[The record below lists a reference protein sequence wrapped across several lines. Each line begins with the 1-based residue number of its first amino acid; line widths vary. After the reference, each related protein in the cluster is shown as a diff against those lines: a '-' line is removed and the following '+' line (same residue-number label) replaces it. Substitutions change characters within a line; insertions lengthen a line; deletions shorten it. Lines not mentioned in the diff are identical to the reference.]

1 MKKIFTFAAA
11 ILASV
16 AMMAGV
22 NVFTEQAQ
30 VINDGN
36 WIVTGPDNAASSQSS
51 VIFPDDEMEPG
62 FPTGTQTAAN
72 YFKMN
77 GTSDLGAKLATTKR
91 STIKNLAEGD
101 VITVYWFATNT
112 TKSTIT
118 LSYAH
123 QAGKGTK
130 LYDSDP
136 VTPVAKTVYASV
148 LPALTAED
156 IDHIANGYEGTAGLG
171 YISCNNS
178 VYVYAIKIGG
188 GTPSTDPVL
197 NVDKEE
203 VTLAVTAAEPSA
215 EAVVKFTG
223 KNLAAGEYALNVPN
237 VADLTVSPTSV
248 TVGEDGKLNA
258 QVTITYASTVD
269 VAAASTAISLTI
281 GELSKSV
288 AINYSAA
295 LAKQYLANSLNIEQ
309 LVLDNGVGYDIAA
322 AFAAANIDYNNIDA
336 LDSLNDDPSKTNRN
350 YAFLG
355 LKLKKADAK
364 LGCWLQA
371 GHSIKIRFGN
381 VGASFLVSA
390 NGSAQTMTNAL
401 ANTSVESANEL
412 PFTATEDT
420 YLEIICNSTKTL
432 VVKQIMLDE
441 DIQSVTLPEPLPT
454 GINNAEEAV
463 KAVKFFQNGQLMI
476 EKNGVIYN
484 AQGAI
489 VK

>member
-1 MKKIFTFAAA
+1 MKKLFTFAAA
-11 ILASV
+11 VLASV

-77 GTSDLGAKLATTKR
+77 GTGDLGDKLTTAKR

-188 GTPSTDPVL
+188 AVPVS
-197 NVDKEE
+197 NP
-203 VTLAVTAAEPSA
+203 VTSVVIDGP
-215 EAVVKFTG
+215 EAVYVGKAAAYAATTDVKADEYKWFVNDVEQEGAETKNFEFTPEAEG
-223 KNLAAGEYALNVPN
+223 TFNIVCKAKNANNTDWVASEAIALVASVKPAATVCAELYPATSGPEPAFHAEVALTEASYGGSMIFAGAKSDNYVESFLYTDYGLQMCKGGADSVRVILDRALEAGSTIELKIYAAMADEKERGFALQNLSKKTKLAAVWAPKPTEESEAVMEKIFTYDVVEGDGLAGNNAFILARSNSAIIEHIIVSGCAEGGE
-237 VADLTVSPTSV
+237 
-248 TVGEDGKLNA
+248 
-258 QVTITYASTVD
+258 
-269 VAAASTAISLTI
+269 TAIENT
-281 GELSKSV
+281 
-288 AINYSAA
+288 
-295 LAKQYLANSLNIEQ
+295 
-309 LVLDNGVGYDIAA
+309 
-322 AFAAANIDYNNIDA
+322 DA
-336 LDSLNDDPSKTNRN
+336 
-350 YAFLG
+350 
-355 LKLKKADAK
+355 
-364 LGCWLQA
+364 
-371 GHSIKIRFGN
+371 
-381 VGASFLVSA
+381 
-390 NGSAQTMTNAL
+390 
-401 ANTSVESANEL
+401 
-412 PFTATEDT
+412 
-420 YLEIICNSTKTL
+420 
-432 VVKQIMLDE
+432 
-441 DIQSVTLPEPLPT
+441 
-454 GINNAEEAV
+454 AV

>member
-1 MKKIFTFAAA
+1 MKKLFTFAAA

-16 AMMAGV
+16 TMMAGV

-77 GTSDLGAKLATTKR
+77 GTGDLGDKLATTKR

-148 LPALTAED
+148 LPALTADD

-178 VYVYAIKIGG
+178 VYVYAVKIGAE
-188 GTPSTDPVL
+188 TPSTDPVASVEIEGPEAVYVGKAAAYTATTDVKADEYKWFVNDVEQEGAETKNFEYTPEAEGTFNIVCKAKNANNEDWVASAPIAL
-197 NVDKEE
+197 VASVKPAATVCAELYPAASGPEPAQYAEVALKEESNGGRIIFVDAKEASGVPDFVNSFLYTDYGLQMCKGGKDSVRVILDKELE
-203 VTLAVTAAEPSA
+203 AGSTIELKIRVQVDEKTRGFNLQTLGKQTVLAAAWVPS
-215 EAVVKFTG
+215 ETDFERTYTYDVVENDGIAG
-223 KNLAAGEYALNVPN
+223 KNAFIIARSN
-237 VADLTVSPTSV
+237 
-248 TVGEDGKLNA
+248 
-258 QVTITYASTVD
+258 
-269 VAAASTAISLTI
+269 TAILEHVIVSGCAEG
-281 GELSKSV
+281 GET
-288 AINYSAA
+288 AI
-295 LAKQYLANSLNIEQ
+295 E
-309 LVLDNGVGYDIAA
+309 
-322 AFAAANIDYNNIDA
+322 
-336 LDSLNDDPSKTNRN
+336 
-350 YAFLG
+350 
-355 LKLKKADAK
+355 
-364 LGCWLQA
+364 
-371 GHSIKIRFGN
+371 
-381 VGASFLVSA
+381 
-390 NGSAQTMTNAL
+390 
-401 ANTSVESANEL
+401 
-412 PFTATEDT
+412 
-420 YLEIICNSTKTL
+420 
-432 VVKQIMLDE
+432 
-441 DIQSVTLPEPLPT
+441 
-454 GINNAEEAV
+454 NAEEAV
-463 KAVKFFQNGQLMI
+463 KAVKFFQNGQLFI
-476 EKNGVIYN
+476 EMNGVIYN